1 MIIDKARWQSW
12 EKANKD
18 PYGKACVDVAREVMR
33 LLDMEEY
40 KEFDPNEIINVAL
53 GFLSITNLKLSDENI
68 KAGGITGFQAGCV
81 AQMISQVHSRGKEFK
96 KKWNKSYGAEKA
108 KGTVNPA
115 ILQIEPKR

>member
-12 EKANKD
+12 GKNNKD

-33 LLDMEEY
+33 LLDTQEY
-40 KEFDPNEIINVAL
+40 KEFDPNEIVDVA
-53 GFLSITNLKLSDENI
+53 DDNI

-81 AQMISQVHSRGKEFK
+81 AQMVSQVHSRGKEFR
-96 KKWNKSYGAEKA
+96 KKWNKSYGAEKS

-115 ILQIEPKR
+115 ILHIGPRRQPIKQPKN